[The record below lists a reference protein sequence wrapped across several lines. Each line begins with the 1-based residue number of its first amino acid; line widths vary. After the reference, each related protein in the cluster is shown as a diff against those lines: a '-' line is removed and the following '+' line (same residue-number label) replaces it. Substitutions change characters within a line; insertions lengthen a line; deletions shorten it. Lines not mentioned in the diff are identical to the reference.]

1 MLRRTMLSPGGD
13 RRSIKPTI
21 TLAAL
26 KPRDNLAT
34 LVARIGAYPRV
45 AAE

>member
-1 MLRRTMLSPGGD
+1 MLSPGGD
-13 RRSIKPTI
+13 RRAIRPTI

-26 KPRDNLAT
+26 RPSDDLGT
-34 LVARIGAYPRV
+34 LVGRIGAYRRV